1 MQRRQIQLHDH
12 QRQQVDS
19 SDAAGLSHSRDC
31 GSAQVQRFAA
41 EFAAPVFLQ
50 AGMQEDLLVELQ
62 YSYWQGCGVEDGASD
77 NWHFEVIGPD
87 GKPAIRNGCLV
98 WRDIPLMAASQSS
111 RI

>member
-1 MQRRQIQLHDH
+1 MQRRQIQLHNH

-19 SDAAGLSHSRDC
+19 SGTAGLSHSRDR

-41 EFAAPVFLQ
+41 EFAAPVFLP
-50 AGMQEDLLVELQ
+50 AGIYEDLLLELQ

-77 NWHFEVIGPD
+77 KWHFEVIGPD